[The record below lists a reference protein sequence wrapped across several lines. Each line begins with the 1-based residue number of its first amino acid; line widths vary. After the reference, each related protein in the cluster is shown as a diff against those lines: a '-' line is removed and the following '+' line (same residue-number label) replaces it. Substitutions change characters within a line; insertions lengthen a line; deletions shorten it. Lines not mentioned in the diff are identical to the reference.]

1 MLPTTTS
8 APTIYAPPVPAAGT
22 KLITVVTPCYNEEGN
37 VREISRAV
45 REVFEKLPQYRYEH
59 LFIDNASTDSTPKI
73 LRQLAAEDPKVK
85 VILNTKNFGPVRS
98 PVHGLL
104 QAHGNAVIGIAADF
118 QDPPSLIPQFLDAWE
133 KGARIALGVKVE
145 SEEGGFMYGVRDAYY
160 RMLARIADIDIVH
173 QATGFGLFDQ
183 RVIAAMREIADP
195 YPFLRGV
202 IAEIGYDIVR
212 VPFRQPARREG
223 RSKISTYELF
233 DVALQG
239 FVNYSKVPLRMAIM
253 FGFAIA
259 GLSMLAGTGYLLAK
273 LIFWDEFSLGVAPI
287 VIGFF
292 FLSAVQLIFVG
303 VVGEYVGAIY
313 TQVKK
318 RPLVFERERINF

>member
-1 MLPTTTS
+1 MLPTIAARRS
-8 APTIYAPPVPAAGT
+8 PYAAPPTT
-22 KLITVVTPCYNEEGN
+22 KLITVVCPCYNEEGN
-37 VREISRAV
+37 VREIYRVV
-45 REVFEKLPQYRYEH
+45 REVFEQLPQYRYEH
-59 LFIDNASTDSTPKI
+59 LFIDNASTDGTPEI
-73 LRQLAAEDPKVK
+73 LRSLAAADPNVK

-104 QAHGNAVIGIAADF
+104 QARGNAVIGMAADL
-118 QDPPSLIPQFLDAWE
+118 QDPPSLIPEFLRAWE
-133 KGARIALGVKVE
+133 SGARIALGVKVD
-145 SEEGGFMYGVRDAYY
+145 SEESGLMYGVRDAYY

-173 QATGFGLFDQ
+173 QATGFGLFDEK
-183 RVIAAMREIADP
+183 VIGAMREVADP
-195 YPFLRGV
+195 YPFLRGL
-202 IAEIGYDIVR
+202 IAEIGYDVVR
-212 VPFRQPARREG
+212 VPFRQPARRAG

-239 FVNYSKVPLRMAIM
+239 FVNYSKVPLRMAILLG
-253 FGFAIA
+253 FGIA
-259 GLSMLAGTGYLLAK
+259 ALSMLAGTGYLVAK
-273 LIFWDEFSLGVAPI
+273 LIFWREFSLGVAPI

-313 TQVKK
+313 TQVKN

>member
-1 MLPTTTS
+1 MS
-8 APTIYAPPVPAAGT
+8 A

-37 VREISRAV
+37 VREMYQAV
-45 REVFEKLPQYRYEH
+45 RDTFEKLPQYRYEH
-59 LFIDNASTDSTPKI
+59 LFIDNASTDATPEI
-73 LRQLAAEDPKVK
+73 LRALAAADPKVK

-98 PVHGLL
+98 PVYGLL
-104 QAHGNAVIGIAADF
+104 QARGNAVIGIAADF
-118 QDPPSLIPQFLDAWE
+118 QDPPSLIPQFLEAWE
-133 KGARIALGVKVE
+133 SGARIALGVKVAA
-145 SEEGGFMYGVRDAYY
+145 EENGLMYSVRDAYY
-160 RMLARIADIDIVH
+160 RVLARVADIDIVH
-173 QATGFGLFDQ
+173 QATGFGLFDET
-183 RVIAAMREIADP
+183 VIAAMREIADP

-212 VPFRQPARREG
+212 VPFRQPARRAG

-233 DVALQG
+233 DVGLQG
-239 FVNYSKVPLRMAIM
+239 FVNYSRVPLRMAIL
-253 FGFAIA
+253 FGFAVA
-259 GLSMLAGTGYLLAK
+259 ALSLVTGTGYLVAK
-273 LIFWDEFSLGVAPI
+273 LIFWTKFSLGVAPI

-313 TQVKK
+313 TQVKN

>member
-1 MLPTTTS
+1 MLPTAGT
-8 APTIYAPPVPAAGT
+8 APPSALRPPPAIST
-22 KLITVVTPCYNEEGN
+22 KLITVVTPCYNEEAN
-37 VREISRAV
+37 VRDMYRAV

-59 LFIDNASTDSTPKI
+59 LFVDNASTDKTAEI
-73 LRQLAAEDPKVK
+73 LRALAAEDPTVK

-104 QAHGNAVIGIAADF
+104 QARGNAVIGMAADF
-118 QDPPSLIPQFLDAWE
+118 QDPPAMIPQFLEAWE

-145 SEEGGFMYGVRDAYY
+145 SDESGLMYGIRDTYY
-160 RMLARIADIDIVH
+160 RLLARIADIDIVH
-173 QATGFGLFDQ
+173 QATGFGLFDEK
-183 RVIAAMREIADP
+183 VIAAMREIADP
-195 YPFLRGV
+195 YPFLRGM
-202 IAEIGYDIVR
+202 IAEIGHDIVR
-212 VPFRQPARREG
+212 VPFRQPARKAG
-223 RSKISTYELF
+223 RSKIRTYELF

-259 GLSMLAGTGYLLAK
+259 ALSLLAGTGYLVAK
-273 LIFWDEFSLGVAPI
+273 LLFWDEFSLGVAPI
-287 VIGFF
+287 AIGFF

-313 TQVKK
+313 TQVKN